1 MASVVKHPGLVRVR
15 PNRSAWAM
23 NAARQFN
30 CSPGAGGSRP
40 NLSTLSKEEKSSI
53 EAACSTEKYTEGPAE
68 YNACLQRELRELS
81 GG

>member
-30 CSPGAGGSRP
+30 CSPGAGDYRRQTVP
-40 NLSTLSKEEKSSI
+40 LSLLSATDQIVEDS
-53 EAACSTEKYTEGPAE
+53 YLVP
-68 YNACLQRELRELS
+68 ELLRCRRQLHEDTKHI
-81 GG
+81 GDQEP